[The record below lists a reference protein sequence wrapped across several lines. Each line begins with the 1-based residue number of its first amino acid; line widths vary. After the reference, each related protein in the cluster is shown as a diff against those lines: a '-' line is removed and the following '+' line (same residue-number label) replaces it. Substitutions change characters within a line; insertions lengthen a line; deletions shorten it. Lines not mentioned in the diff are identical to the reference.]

1 MILQEKGVDAQ
12 LGVSRRI
19 DIEAACGQLENKKG

>member
-1 MILQEKGVDAQ
+1 LTPKPVLSYVERVAQ

-19 DIEAACGQLENKKG
+19 RGK